1 MELKD
6 FISETLVE
14 LSTGVIEAARKLN
27 EDERTKQVLI
37 NPLIRSQGGFVEGGQ
52 HHGVL
57 GQVGDKPGIA
67 VLAVDFNLA
76 VTVTDEA
83 GGKISVLAAIVG
95 FGGSAAAS
103 TENKSISSVKFTIP
117 MALPTIGYPNGVRS

>member
-6 FISETLVE
+6 FIAETLVE
-14 LSTGVIEAARKLN
+14 ISTGVLEAEKKLSQ
-27 EDERTKQVLI
+27 DENTKLVLI
-37 NPLIRSQGGFVEGGQ
+37 NPLIRSQGGFVESGQ
-52 HHGVL
+52 HLGVL

-83 GGKISVLAAIVG
+83 KGKISVLSAIVG
-95 FGGSAAAS
+95 FSGSAAAS
-103 TENKSISSVKFTIP
+103 IENKSISSVKFTIP
-117 MALPTIGYPNGVRS
+117 IALPTAGYPNGVRP